1 MKTLGMIGG
10 TGYPSTIEYYRLI
23 NEQVNERLGGL
34 NFARCIIYSFNY
46 GDIDALNWQQNME
59 GLYKLISEAVDT
71 LIVAGAEGILLGANT
86 IHMFAD
92 RLQEQIPVP
101 IIHIADATGDAI
113 LKKGLKKVALLGTRH
128 TMELDFYRTRLQK
141 KQIEVLIPEAGER
154 EFIHKSILDELV
166 KNIFTPDMK
175 NKYLDIISSLEQK
188 GAEGIILGCT
198 EIPLLVEQKDC
209 DIPLFDTLNIHATA
223 AVEFIVND

>member
-1 MKTLGMIGG
+1 MKTLGIIGG

-34 NFARCIIYSFNY
+34 NFARCIVYSFNY

-59 GLYKLISEAVDT
+59 GLFKLISEAVDT

-101 IIHIADATGDAI
+101 IIHIADTTGDAI
-113 LKKGLKKVALLGTRH
+113 LTKGLRKVALLGTRH
-128 TMELDFYRTRLQK
+128 TMEMDFYRTRLQY

-166 KNIFTPDMK
+166 KNIFTPETK
-175 NKYLDIISSLEQK
+175 NQYLDIITSLEQK

-209 DIPLFDTLNIHATA
+209 SIPLFDTLKIHANA
-223 AVEFIVND
+223 AVDFIVND

>member
-1 MKTLGMIGG
+1 
-10 TGYPSTIEYYRLI
+10 
-23 NEQVNERLGGL
+23 LGGL
-34 NFARCIIYSFNY
+34 NFARCIVYSFNY

-59 GLYKLISEAVDT
+59 GLFKLISEAVDT

-113 LKKGLKKVALLGTRH
+113 LTKGLRKVALLGTRH
-128 TMELDFYRTRLQK
+128 TMEMDFYRTRLQN
-141 KQIEVLIPEAGER
+141 KQIEVLIPEADER

-166 KNIFTPDMK
+166 KNIFTPEMK

-198 EIPLLVEQKDC
+198 EIPLLVEQKDY
-209 DIPLFDTLNIHATA
+209 DIPLFDTLKIHATA
-223 AVEFIVND
+223 AVDFIVND